1 MSDWLRYGIIG
12 AISAL
17 LFFGTCLSWLI
28 IPLDPSWTVSNTG
41 LTLIIFVP
49 VGFGVAILIGRKT
62 DSTIATVV
70 GTIMIT
76 AVTVFCLLA
85 LIF

>member
-1 MSDWLRYGIIG
+1 MSDWLRSGIIG
-12 AISAL
+12 AISTL

-28 IPLDPSWTVSNTG
+28 IPQDPSWTTSNTIV
-41 LTLIIFVP
+41 TLLIFVP

-62 DSTIATVV
+62 GSTIATVV

-76 AVTVFCLLA
+76 GVTVACLLA
-85 LIF
+85 LFL